1 MSEIKLGLDEL
12 RYISLF
18 ESMAKASV
26 KDCLIDGDRV
36 TMVVKTGD
44 MGLAIGK
51 NGDTVK
57 KAERLIGR
65 HVEIVEYSDNVNEFI
80 KNVLSPVTPKR
91 IAVSKR
97 SDKRIAYVEVP
108 TKDKGLVIGR
118 NGNNIE
124 KVKMLLHRHHD
135 INDVVIQ

>member
-1 MSEIKLGLDEL
+1 MSEIKLGMDEL

-18 ESMAKASV
+18 ESVARASV
-26 KDCLIDGDRV
+26 KDCLIDADRV

-44 MGLAIGK
+44 MGLAIGR

-57 KAERLIGR
+57 KAEKLLGR
-65 HVEIVEYSDNVNEFI
+65 HVEVIEYSDNVNEFI
-80 KNVLSPVTPKR
+80 KNVLSPIIPKR

-118 NGNNIE
+118 NGKNIE

>member
-18 ESMAKASV
+18 ESVARASV

-57 KAERLIGR
+57 KAEKLLGR

-80 KNVLSPVTPKR
+80 KNVLSPVVPKR

-118 NGNNIE
+118 NGKNIE

>member
-18 ESMAKASV
+18 ESVARASV

-44 MGLAIGK
+44 MGLAIGR

-57 KAERLIGR
+57 KAEKLLGR
-65 HVEIVEYSDNVNEFI
+65 HVEVIEYSDNVNEFI
-80 KNVLSPVTPKR
+80 KNVLSPIVPKR

-118 NGNNIE
+118 NGKNIE